1 MGAALFVTTVTS
13 FLTPLMGSA
22 LNLALPA
29 IGKEFGLDAVTLGW
43 IPTAYLLAAAI
54 FLIPFGRLGDIYGR
68 KRIYASGVVLYT
80 VSSLLCG
87 LAPSAAG
94 LIGLRVAQGLGA
106 SMVFS
111 TAMAILTSATPA
123 DMRGRVIGINTASVY
138 AGLTCGPVVGGFL
151 TQHHGWRSVFFLNVP
166 LGIIILAVLL
176 WKLRD
181 EWAEARGE
189 RFDIP
194 GSVLF
199 GVSLVALIWG
209 LSRLPGAAGI
219 ACVAGGLAG
228 LAGFVV
234 WQTRV
239 RSPLVDV
246 GLFRRNRVFGF
257 SNLATL
263 INYATTS
270 AVGFLVSLYLQTIKD
285 FSPRDAGLVML
296 SQPVIMALFSPLA
309 GRLSDRIEP
318 GIVSSA
324 GMTFCVTGLAMFAF
338 IGSGTSIGFIV
349 AALVVMG
356 LGFALFSAPNTNAI
370 MSSVEKKTYGVASA
384 TLSTMRLTGQMLSM
398 GLTMMIFA
406 LRIGRVEIEP
416 PRYPAFVGA
425 ARIVFVMFAA
435 LCFAGIFAS
444 LVRGKV
450 RPGPAE
456 KLRGGSA
463 PSP

>member
-29 IGKEFGLDAVTLGW
+29 IGREFSLDAVTLGW

-54 FLIPFGRLGDIYGR
+54 FLIPFGRLGDIHGR
-68 KRIYASGVVLYT
+68 KRIYASGVVLHT

-151 TQHHGWRSVFFLNVP
+151 TQHYGWRSVFFLNVP
-166 LGIIILAVLL
+166 LGIIIL
-176 WKLRD
+176 
-181 EWAEARGE
+181 
-189 RFDIP
+189 
-194 GSVLF
+194 
-199 GVSLVALIWG
+199 
-209 LSRLPGAAGI
+209 
-219 ACVAGGLAG
+219 
-228 LAGFVV
+228 
-234 WQTRV
+234 
-239 RSPLVDV
+239 
-246 GLFRRNRVFGF
+246 
-257 SNLATL
+257 
-263 INYATTS
+263 
-270 AVGFLVSLYLQTIKD
+270 
-285 FSPRDAGLVML
+285 
-296 SQPVIMALFSPLA
+296 
-309 GRLSDRIEP
+309 
-318 GIVSSA
+318 
-324 GMTFCVTGLAMFAF
+324 
-338 IGSGTSIGFIV
+338 V

-370 MSSVEKKTYGVASA
+370 MSSVGKKTYGVASA

-425 ARIVFVMFAA
+425 ARIVFAVFAVF
-435 LCFAGIFAS
+435 CFAGIFAS

-450 RPGPAE
+450 RPKAAE
-456 KLRGGSA
+456 KLQGAGA